1 MAQANLI
8 DYVYARINELR
19 HEEQQHRSKADDLAV
34 RIAEL
39 ERLVEANGEKP
50 AAKTTAR
57 AGRGAVE
64 KAVYSHLA
72 DGRARSADEIV
83 AALSPALLPS
93 SIRSALGRMAADK
106 RLQITNDN
114 YHVPEGHERGAAS

>member
-19 HEEQQHRSKADDLAV
+19 HEEQQARSKADDLRV

-50 AAKTTAR
+50 AKTTAR

-64 KAVYSHLA
+64 KAVYEHLA
-72 DGRARSADEIV
+72 DGRARTSDEIV
-83 AALSPALLPS
+83 AALSPTLLPS

-106 RLQITNDN
+106 RLQITNEN

>member
-1 MAQANLI
+1 MAQTNMI

-19 HEEQQHRSKADDLAV
+19 HEERQARSKADDLAV

-50 AAKTTAR
+50 ATKTTAR

-64 KAVYSHLA
+64 KAVYSHLS
-72 DGRARSADEIV
+72 DGRLRTADEIV
-83 AALSPALLPS
+83 AALSSTMLPS

-106 RLQITNDN
+106 RLQVTNDN
-114 YHVPEGHERGAAS
+114 YHVPGRA